1 MKQRDFDGKLGA
13 VAREIRTPAGVTW
26 SALEELA
33 FVFSQQPSTDER
45 HVREVL
51 GMARLGVQRLL
62 NLADRL
68 TLMSQLDDPAD
79 LDLQR
84 YHVDFRDVVEE
95 AFAQAKYLAGRR
107 SIAASASL
115 GEKSIVIHADA
126 RLLGA
131 AILEVCVN
139 AFRFARSE
147 IRVNLSQ
154 DPLMLLVE
162 DDGPGFREQRSIAP
176 GEGLGSSLRMATR
189 VIDAH
194 GGKLEQRTSTLPKR
208 CDTPGA
214 CIAIGLPPRAA

>member
-1 MKQRDFDGKLGA
+1 C
-13 VAREIRTPAGVTW
+13 
-26 SALEELA
+26 
-33 FVFSQQPSTDER
+33 
-45 HVREVL
+45 
-51 GMARLGVQRLL
+51 
-62 NLADRL
+62 
-68 TLMSQLDDPAD
+68 
-79 LDLQR
+79 

-131 AILEVCVN
+131 AILEICVN

-147 IRVNLSQ
+147 IRVNLS
-154 DPLMLLVE
+154 DNLLLIE
-162 DDGPGFREQRSIAP
+162 DDGPGFRSQPTAP
-176 GEGLGSSLRMATR
+176 GEGLGTSLRMAAR

-194 GGKLEQRTSTLPKR
+194 GGKLEQRMSTLPKR

-214 CIAIGLPPRAA
+214 GIAIAL

>member
-33 FVFSQQPSTDER
+33 FVFSQHPSDDER
-45 HVREVL
+45 HVREVI

-68 TLMSQLDDPAD
+68 TLMSQLDDEGD
-79 LDLQR
+79 LELQC
-84 YHVDFRDVVEE
+84 YHVDFRDVVDE
-95 AFAQAKYLAGRR
+95 ALAQARYLAGRR
-107 SIAASASL
+107 SIASSASL
-115 GEKSIVIHADA
+115 GDKALVIHADA

-131 AILEVCVN
+131 AILEICAN

-147 IRVNLSQ
+147 IRLNLSH
-154 DPLMLLVE
+154 DPLVLVIE
-162 DDGPGFREQRSIAP
+162 DDGPGFRVDTSVP
-176 GEGLGSSLRMATR
+176 GEGLGTSLRMATR

-194 GGKLEQRTSTLPKR
+194 GGKLVQRVSGLPKR

-214 CIAIGLPPRAA
+214 GIAIELPHRAA